1 MAETAS
7 SFGKPSGSEKGRGG
21 EDRLKAELPTGQDRL
36 KAELPTEN
44 PQFRDRMARVEKWR
58 AAGVDPYGRRTD
70 GLMPIGEARR
80 LHKGVDVTPHD
91 GGEPAKVAGR
101 IVLCR
106 DIGKL
111 IFITIQDWTGR
122 IQIGLA
128 KQFFTEATDA
138 VVANGGR
145 DARGTREG
153 AGGAEGGQD
162 ARVSWAQAKLLE
174 LGDVAWFEGKVGHT
188 KTGEV
193 TVWASGFGMLSKAL
207 LPPPDKFHGL
217 HDTETRYRQ
226 RYVDLFANPDSM
238 DVFLF
243 RCRMIESIRDFLKAR
258 QFVEVE
264 TPMMQS
270 IAGGAAARPFITH
283 HNALDIDLYM
293 RISPELYLKRLLVG
307 GMERVFEINRN
318 FRNEGIDTTHNP
330 EFTMME
336 VYQAYSDLAGM
347 MELTESLVVR
357 LAKERVEGLRRQKTD
372 SDGTPV
378 GTAAVQGGAPV
389 GTPAAIPGGA
399 PVGTPAAIPG
409 GAPVGTAGALHL
421 QFGERILDF
430 TPPFERLSYAAH
442 FKDKVGVDMTDA
454 AAVQRVA
461 RERGINTATKEH
473 DVVVGELFEQLAEP
487 ALKAHD
493 RPVFIYDYPA
503 ALCPL
508 TRRKPGD
515 PRIAER
521 FELYV
526 AGMELANA
534 YTELNDPAV
543 QEETFSKQLAG
554 QKEEESMAKMDEDF
568 IAALRYGMPPAG
580 GLGIGIDRLAMVLTN
595 RVSIRDVVLFPL
607 LKPTEEAGAGAKA
620 AAGKGGPT
628 GAAAA
633 PRGGGPNFYE
643 VDEEQMEKDVAKI
656 ESDLA
661 KVKAI
666 GPVKSRMFILNQDGS
681 LRIFD
686 V

>member
-1 MAETAS
+1 MADAAS
-7 SFGKPSGSEKGRGG
+7 SFGKPGGPEKGSGD
-21 EDRLKAELPTGQDRL
+21 DRVKAGVP
-36 KAELPTEN
+36 ATEN
-44 PQFRDRMARVEKWR
+44 PQYKDRLARLEKWR
-58 AAGVDPYGRRTD
+58 ALGVDPYGRRTD
-70 GLMPIGEARR
+70 GLMPIGEARA

-91 GGEPAKVAGR
+91 GGEVAKVAGR

-128 KQFFTEATDA
+128 KQFF
-138 VVANGGR
+138 
-145 DARGTREG
+145 
-153 AGGAEGGQD
+153 AEPTGGGQD
-162 ARVSWAQAKLLE
+162 ARGTGAGTWPQAKLLE
-174 LGDVAWFEGKVGHT
+174 LGDIVWFQGKVGHT

-193 TVWASGFGMLSKAL
+193 TVWANGFGLLSKAL

-243 RCRMIESIRDFLKAR
+243 RCKMINSIREFLTGR
-258 QFVEVE
+258 RFVEVE

-283 HNALDIDLYM
+283 HNALDIPLYM
-293 RISPELYLKRLLVG
+293 RISPELYLKRLMVG
-307 GMERVFEINRN
+307 GMERVYEINRN

-347 MELTESLVVR
+347 MELTESLFVR
-357 LAKERVEGLRRQKTD
+357 LAKERLEGLKEEARSKKQEAGSQKQD
-372 SDGTPV
+372 EEK
-378 GTAAVQGGAPV
+378 
-389 GTPAAIPGGA
+389 
-399 PVGTPAAIPG
+399 
-409 GAPVGTAGALHL
+409 LHL
-421 QFGERILDF
+421 QYGERILDF
-430 TPPFERLSYAAH
+430 TPPFERLSYGAH
-442 FKDKVGVDMTDA
+442 FKDKVGVDMMDA
-454 AAVQRVA
+454 EGVKRVA
-461 RERGINTATKEH
+461 DQRGIDTATKEH
-473 DVVVGELFEQLAEP
+473 DVIVGELFEQMAEP
-487 ALKAHD
+487 ALKE
-493 RPVFIYDYPA
+493 RKGPVFVYDYPA

-508 TRRKPGD
+508 TRRKPGE

-554 QKEEESMAKMDEDF
+554 QKEEDSMAKMDHDF
-568 IAALRYGMPPAG
+568 VEALRYGMPPAG

-607 LKPTEEAGAGAKA
+607 LKPMEEGGEGKTAAK
-620 AAGKGGPT
+620 GKS
-628 GAAAA
+628 A
-633 PRGGGPNFYE
+633 GPNFYE

-656 ESDLA
+656 EADLA